1 MLVKS
6 DGNSEKRIVEE
17 LISGDDTLRIQH
29 EIFEAE
35 MAFKQKLIDTR
46 KSESL
51 TQKDLSRMTGLSQQ
65 AVSRLEKSASGTIET
80 VIRYLNSMG
89 YTLSISRKV

>member
-6 DGNSEKRIVEE
+6 DGIQEKQIIEE
-17 LISGDDTLRIQH
+17 LIAGDDELRRQH

-35 MAFKQKLIDTR
+35 MEFKQKLIEAR
-46 KSESL
+46 KSKQL

-65 AVSRLEKSASGTIET
+65 AVSRLEKGASGTIET

-89 YTLSISRKV
+89 YSLSICSKS